1 MPRLV
6 DTTIRLLSQEPLA
19 GRVPTGELLRIAEVL
34 DGAGFAL
41 LEVSGGG
48 VFDTAVRRG
57 VESPWERIR
66 ALKTRTSTP
75 LGLALRGRFLV
86 GARPVGADFVRR
98 FVASAAENGI
108 DVFRLH
114 DPLND
119 VSNLREPGEAIV
131 AAGKEFHAGL
141 VYSPGDEGAMDKLVE
156 QARELP
162 EIKATRALVH
172 DPSGGLE
179 PHQAGEL
186 VGRVKEASG
195 LPVGFYCQGAGGTA
209 LADSLEAARAGAD
222 MIACA
227 VYPLALSLHRVAGES
242 LASALAGMGL
252 DTGVDVARLWE
263 ASDLVDEHIGDEIVT
278 PHAPRIAVRA
288 AEYDLPTGLVAALD
302 THLRAHAADDRL
314 LETLDELQQ
323 IRRETGWPPLAAPI
337 GQILA
342 SQALIHVLSARRYGT
357 VVDEFRSLVQG
368 GFGTPP
374 GSVDATVARAVE
386 LLSDGLDPLADDP
399 PTAEDVR
406 QEAEGLAASEEEL
419 VLIALFG
426 EEAEALLR
434 TIRARHSRDDRGE
447 TTLEETREQ
456 RIRELVRI
464 VQESGVAEVEIED
477 EGMRVSVRRAD
488 ERPALQLAAP
498 LAEDEPGELPVLP
511 AAATGSIRVESPMV
525 GVFYRQPEPG
535 TPPFV
540 EVGDVVTPGQTLCL
554 LEAMKLFNEL
564 KADAAGRVTA
574 VHAENGKPVEFGQL
588 LFELEPIVAP
598 PRSLMFS
605 RVLVANRGEIAV
617 RIIRAIHELGAEAV
631 AVYSTADR
639 DALHVRLAD
648 QAVCIGPPSASESY
662 LRVAN
667 VIAAAGTTGCEA
679 VHPGYGFL
687 SENPAFVRACE
698 DNDLVFVGPGADVM
712 ERMGDKARAKA
723 EMKAAGV
730 PLVPGTEGGATL
742 AEVRVA
748 AEELGF
754 PVLLKATAGG
764 GGKGMRLVH
773 GPDELEAAYSTARV
787 EAEAAFSDGSLY
799 LEKALVP
806 ARHIEIQV
814 LCDKDGGVL
823 TLGERECS
831 IQRRH
836 QKLIEESP
844 SAALDAETRE
854 EMEAAAER
862 ACRTIGYENAG
873 TFEFL
878 LGADGTFH
886 FIELNARLQV
896 EHPVSEL
903 VTGVDLVREQLRV
916 AAGEPLSLTG
926 RAPRRGHAL
935 EIRLNAEDPAR
946 DFAPAPGTITRFRPP
961 LGPGVRIDTHLE
973 EGSAISPYYDSLIA
987 KLVVWAEDRPAAI
1000 SRGIRALE
1008 EISPGGRPDHARA
1021 RAGHPPLGR
1030 VRRRRVLDELPGGD
1044 GGAPPGAHGGMS
1056 RDAHVIKSAHGEV
1069 RIEGDALAALV
1080 IAAAER
1086 VDGARARRPRRGLDV
1101 DVADGKVE
1109 VELELAAQYGTVL
1122 PELARAVQQSVT
1134 DALRTSAGL
1143 TVERVD
1149 VSVEELD
1156 P

>member
-1 MPRLV
+1 VPRLV

-19 GRVPTGELLRIAEVL
+19 GRVPTGELLRIAEAL

-66 ALKTRTSTP
+66 ALKARTTTP

-86 GARPVGADFVRR
+86 GSRPVSADFVRR

-141 VYSPGDEGAMDKLVE
+141 VYSPGDEGAIGKLVE

-186 VGRVKEASG
+186 VGRIKEASG

-252 DTGVDVARLWE
+252 GTGVDVARLWE

-368 GFGTPP
+368 GFGSPP
-374 GSVDATVARAVE
+374 GSVDATVERAVA
-386 LLSDGLDPLADDP
+386 LLSDGVPLEDDP

-426 EEAEALLR
+426 DEAEALLR
-434 TIRARHSRDDRGE
+434 TIRARHTRDDRGE
-447 TTLEETREQ
+447 TTLEESREQ
-456 RIRELVRI
+456 RIREIVRI
-464 VQESGVAEVEIED
+464 VQESGVGEVEIED

-488 ERPALQLAAP
+488 ERPAPQVAAP
-498 LAEDEPGELPVLP
+498 LAEDEPGELPALP

-525 GVFYRQPEPG
+525 GVFYRQSEPG

-540 EVGDVVTPGQTLCL
+540 EVGDVVTAGQTLCL

-564 KADAAGRVTA
+564 KTDTAGRVTA
-574 VHAENGKPVEFGQL
+574 IHAENGKPVEFGQL
-588 LFELEPIVAP
+588 LFELEPIAAP
-598 PRSLMFS
+598 P
-605 RVLVANRGEIAV
+605 
-617 RIIRAIHELGAEAV
+617 
-631 AVYSTADR
+631 
-639 DALHVRLAD
+639 
-648 QAVCIGPPSASESY
+648 
-662 LRVAN
+662 
-667 VIAAAGTTGCEA
+667 
-679 VHPGYGFL
+679 
-687 SENPAFVRACE
+687 
-698 DNDLVFVGPGADVM
+698 
-712 ERMGDKARAKA
+712 
-723 EMKAAGV
+723 
-730 PLVPGTEGGATL
+730 TL
-742 AEVRVA
+742 
-748 AEELGF
+748 
-754 PVLLKATAGG
+754 
-764 GGKGMRLVH
+764 
-773 GPDELEAAYSTARV
+773 
-787 EAEAAFSDGSLY
+787 
-799 LEKALVP
+799 
-806 ARHIEIQV
+806 
-814 LCDKDGGVL
+814 
-823 TLGERECS
+823 
-831 IQRRH
+831 
-836 QKLIEESP
+836 
-844 SAALDAETRE
+844 
-854 EMEAAAER
+854 
-862 ACRTIGYENAG
+862 
-873 TFEFL
+873 
-878 LGADGTFH
+878 
-886 FIELNARLQV
+886 
-896 EHPVSEL
+896 
-903 VTGVDLVREQLRV
+903 
-916 AAGEPLSLTG
+916 
-926 RAPRRGHAL
+926 
-935 EIRLNAEDPAR
+935 
-946 DFAPAPGTITRFRPP
+946 
-961 LGPGVRIDTHLE
+961 
-973 EGSAISPYYDSLIA
+973 
-987 KLVVWAEDRPAAI
+987 
-1000 SRGIRALE
+1000 
-1008 EISPGGRPDHARA
+1008 
-1021 RAGHPPLGR
+1021 
-1030 VRRRRVLDELPGGD
+1030 
-1044 GGAPPGAHGGMS
+1044 
-1056 RDAHVIKSAHGEV
+1056 
-1069 RIEGDALAALV
+1069 
-1080 IAAAER
+1080 
-1086 VDGARARRPRRGLDV
+1086 
-1101 DVADGKVE
+1101 
-1109 VELELAAQYGTVL
+1109 
-1122 PELARAVQQSVT
+1122 
-1134 DALRTSAGL
+1134 
-1143 TVERVD
+1143 
-1149 VSVEELD
+1149 
-1156 P
+1156 